1 MKRFTIYLLFCI
13 IIANNSDCKQI
24 ETGGR
29 KLPKV
34 PRICQTLP
42 QFTKRCHQKRNKSCR
57 KLPGIVKSCQNALK
71 SFQNLANACL
81 NKVSKVEIAQETE
94 QKRFKRLEKI
104 KDNKMKKLAK
114 ALDREKD
121 KCYAINGKISEKENE
136 KKNLEKMCL
145 VKDNILQQSLNTC
158 KKIQHIKNGKS
169 TIIFHSHII

>member
-1 MKRFTIYLLFCI
+1 MKLL
-13 IIANNSDCKQI
+13 
-24 ETGGR
+24 R
-29 KLPKV
+29 KLS
-34 PRICQTLP
+34 R
-42 QFTKRCHQKRNKSCR
+42 
-57 KLPGIVKSCQNALK
+57 
-71 SFQNLANACL
+71 
-81 NKVSKVEIAQETE
+81 
-94 QKRFKRLEKI
+94 